1 MIHGPVRILSVCA
14 VFNHVTP
21 RIRQF
26 ILKKFGNLS
35 MHHRPC
41 LFILAI
47 ATITS
52 TSRADGFEVSGT
64 VESVTTKTNRHTFY
78 IHSDG
83 PNVFIQCSAGTLD
96 QSGGSEF
103 GSDGINGFLLQKTL
117 YQNVRGKTNP
127 VVNDATM
134 HIEPSPLPH
143 WQAGAVRPVW
153 LTFAT
158 ALQLGKGPSGYLRP
172 RSHIWID
179 EVNRDTE
186 RWELLIEHLLARAE
200 WSFDSSTPHVL
211 RRFVEF
217 RDTKWDSERY
227 SPDLIPAGL
236 RNGRTNLLFEALAWT
251 NAFGLHLPTEAQI
264 ISYQA
269 RSDDPD
275 GPMRERMT
283 TRLHVTHIS
292 RGVPRRSF
300 IPEPRFFTHIIDYR
314 FVKSP
319 RKPAIYLSSEGVI
332 YHTAEDAWA
341 AMDRENNKAARRNSQ
356 KDGAK

>member
-1 MIHGPVRILSVCA
+1 MKYL
-14 VFNHVTP
+14 P
-21 RIRQF
+21 RY
-26 ILKKFGNLS
+26 L
-35 MHHRPC
+35 
-41 LFILAI
+41 LACSL
-47 ATITS
+47 AAS
-52 TSRADGFEVSGT
+52 FVSALYADGFEVSGT
-64 VESVTTKTNRHTFY
+64 VETVTLRTNRHSFY
-78 IHSDG
+78 IQSDG

-103 GSDGINGFLLQKTL
+103 GSDGTNGFLLQKSL

-134 HIEPSPLPH
+134 HIESCPLPH
-143 WQAGAVRPVW
+143 WQAGAVRPIW

-172 RSHIWID
+172 RSHIRID
-179 EVNRDTE
+179 DANRDTE

-200 WSFDSSTPHVL
+200 WSFGSSAPYVL
-211 RRFVEF
+211 QRFVEF
-217 RDTKWDSERY
+217 RDSKWDTERY
-227 SPDLIPAGL
+227 SPDLIPPSL
-236 RNGRTNLLFEALAWT
+236 RNGRTNLLFEVLAWT

-275 GPMRERMT
+275 EPLHIRMT

-292 RGVPRRSF
+292 RGFPRRSF
-300 IPEPRFFTHIIDYR
+300 IPEPRFFTHVIDRR
-314 FVKSP
+314 FAESP
-319 RKPAIYLSSEGVI
+319 RKPVIYLSSEGVV

-341 AMDRENNKAARRNSQ
+341 AADRQNNEAMQRNLP
-356 KDGAK
+356 KEGIK